1 MIIYCSLSLF
11 YCSLSHELLLL
22 RAGNSSAQ
30 NKNTKQKKKSKDSS
44 LIADHGFGEGFATM
58 RHAPSA
64 PIQPLRQRSLI
75 ADHGFGEGFA
85 TITAAPSAP
94 PIKPSSHQPTLS
106 TFLSSA
112 SIQAEGRDII
122 SQRFLEQLPLDAEPT
137 VIRGASATVDIERIT
152 MMLSNP

>member
-1 MIIYCSLSLF
+1 MIYCSLSLF
-11 YCSLSHELLLL
+11 YCSLFHDLLLL

-30 NKNTKQKKKSKDSS
+30 NKNAKKKKKSKDS
-44 LIADHGFGEGFATM
+44 
-58 RHAPSA
+58 
-64 PIQPLRQRSLI
+64 SLI

-137 VIRGASATVDIERIT
+137 VIRGASATVDIEGIT